1 MAHRM
6 FIGNEAKEIEQMEI
20 FDYVIIGAGPAGCV
34 LANRLSEDSAKR
46 VLLLEAGPKDLHP
59 LIHMPKGVGKL
70 RSLDHYMWWYD
81 VYRHEDDAEPIQQW
95 MRGRTLGGSSSI
107 NGMMYTRGTPHDYD
121 ELAALTSDDWNWAHM
136 GPAFK
141 AIEGH
146 SLEESTTRGTHGALK
161 VTTYP
166 GDGGDETLMYAAL
179 AAGEALGAEREIDI
193 NEPDDREKI
202 GFTPRTIYRG
212 RRQSAAVAFLRPVL
226 DRPNLVV
233 RTGVL
238 ADRVIFEGL
247 RAVGVRGIVDGQ
259 PTTFRGR
266 RILICSGA
274 MASPAILQR
283 SGIGA
288 AALLKRMGIPMVAER
303 PEVGENMLE
312 HTAINTQWRAKSGS
326 NNARYRGIGAL
337 ISGFQYYLTRKGP
350 LANTVFEVMAH
361 VKTRAGLDRPD
372 AQVAFAPNSFAPG
385 KAHKNRTPEREHGF
399 VICTYPLRP
408 HTKGQVKIVSR
419 DPNVLPKIV
428 FDAFADPE
436 DCREM
441 IDAQRFAR
449 RWAATPPLAD
459 FALEETQPGPDY
471 QTDEQILDALRRL
484 NSPAFHAAGTCR
496 MGADAQSVVDPLTR
510 VRGVE
515 NLHVIDLSI
524 FPILTAGNTYGPTA
538 ALAWRAA
545 ELIRD
550 LERQP
555 ASAASDGS

>member
-95 MRGRTLGGSSSI
+95 MRGRTLAGSSSI

-121 ELAALTSDDWNWAHM
+121 ELAALTSDDWNWAQM

-141 AIEGH
+141 AIEAH

-179 AAGEALGAEREIDI
+179 AAGEALGVEREIDI

-233 RTGVL
+233 RDGFAGHPATLRHRSRGAAQAHGDPDGRREARGGREHARTYGDQHAVAREERLQQRALPRHRGADEWNAVL
-238 ADRVIFEGL
+238 PHAQGCVGQR
-247 RAVGVRGIVDGQ
+247 GVRGHGPCQDASGTGS
-259 PTTFRGR
+259 PRRPGRFRTEFVR
-266 RILICSGA
+266 ARQR
-274 MASPAILQR
+274 ASEP
-283 SGIGA
+283 
-288 AALLKRMGIPMVAER
+288 
-303 PEVGENMLE
+303 
-312 HTAINTQWRAKSGS
+312 
-326 NNARYRGIGAL
+326 Y
-337 ISGFQYYLTRKGP
+337 
-350 LANTVFEVMAH
+350 
-361 VKTRAGLDRPD
+361 
-372 AQVAFAPNSFAPG
+372 
-385 KAHKNRTPEREHGF
+385 
-399 VICTYPLRP
+399 
-408 HTKGQVKIVSR
+408 
-419 DPNVLPKIV
+419 
-428 FDAFADPE
+428 
-436 DCREM
+436 
-441 IDAQRFAR
+441 
-449 RWAATPPLAD
+449 
-459 FALEETQPGPDY
+459 
-471 QTDEQILDALRRL
+471 
-484 NSPAFHAAGTCR
+484 
-496 MGADAQSVVDPLTR
+496 
-510 VRGVE
+510 
-515 NLHVIDLSI
+515 
-524 FPILTAGNTYGPTA
+524 
-538 ALAWRAA
+538 
-545 ELIRD
+545 
-550 LERQP
+550 
-555 ASAASDGS
+555 